1 MPKMANEEAEHV
13 QSHIH
18 PALDRSAGKPILRE
32 VNVAKT
38 TPTPHSEAGGE
49 GCGEGLPSDQV
60 WAPSDDGGGGVVVVV
75 VEVVV
80 ASEGGL
86 RWQLLSSST
95 GLVGSS
101 SVHLLQTGHDE
112 EGEVGNTGPSQEV
125 RGVGAGRNSGRTV
138 LRLLLDHTK

>member
-1 MPKMANEEAEHV
+1 MSKATYIQRWIGV
-13 QSHIH
+13 
-18 PALDRSAGKPILRE
+18 PASQYFAKSMLPRPPPPNIARRE
-32 VNVAKT
+32 
-38 TPTPHSEAGGE
+38 GR

-60 WAPSDDGGGGVVVVV
+60 WAPSDDGGGGVVVV

-112 EGEVGNTGPSQEV
+112 EGEVGNTGPLPG
-125 RGVGAGRNSGRTV
+125 GVGGGGGEE
-138 LRLLLDHTK
+138 